1 MKQADLV
8 ALRRDIHR
16 NPETAFEEHR
26 TAKLVAD
33 ELRALGLACETGIAG
48 TGVVGTLHR
57 DEGPA
62 IGLRADLDALH
73 LQEENDFEHRS
84 AHDGKMHAC
93 GHDGHVAMLL
103 VAARRHVTN
112 PFIRG
117 TVHFIFQ
124 PAEENECGGRAMIED
139 GLFERFPMD
148 RVFGMHNWPGL
159 AAGEFALCEGPIMA
173 AFDRFEIT
181 VKGRSAHAAMPHQG
195 DDTVVAASQLVLA
208 LQTVSSRLADPL
220 DAVVV
225 SVTQIEGGSTWN
237 VLPGVTRLRG
247 GVRHFRRDTRIAD
260 QMRRIVEGVG
270 SATGTAMEFH
280 YEPRYPAT
288 INSPGETA
296 MAAEVASSIAGADRV
311 HVGVKPSMASEDF
324 GFMLQQRPGCY
335 IWIGNGDGDS
345 PRLHNARYDFNDDII
360 DTGARY
366 WEQLAVHCLP
376 RPCLMPG
383 EGG

>member
-1 MKQADLV
+1 MKGADLV

-16 NPETAFEEHR
+16 HPETAFEEHR
-26 TAKLVAD
+26 TAELVAG
-33 ELRALGLACETGIAG
+33 ELRTLGLACETGIAG
-48 TGVVGTLHR
+48 TGVVATLTR
-57 DEGPA
+57 GEGPA

-73 LQEENDFEHRS
+73 LQEENSFAHRS
-84 AHDGKMHAC
+84 VHEGKMHAC

-103 VAARRHVTN
+103 GGARRLVAN
-112 PFIRG
+112 RRIRG

-124 PAEENECGGRAMIED
+124 PAEENECGGRVMIED
-139 GLFERFPMD
+139 GLFERFPMQ

-159 AAGEFALCEGPIMA
+159 PAGEFAVCEGPIMA
-173 AFDRFEIT
+173 AFDQFEII
-181 VKGRSAHAAMPHQG
+181 VKGRSAHAAMPQQG
-195 DDTVVAASQLVLA
+195 DDTVVAAAQLVLA

-237 VLPGVTRLRG
+237 VLPGSLRLRG
-247 GVRHFRRDTRIAD
+247 GVRHFRSDTQIAD
-260 QMRRIVEGVG
+260 QMRRIVEGIGV
-270 SATGTAMEFH
+270 ATGTEMDFR
-280 YEPRYPAT
+280 YTPRYPAT
-288 INSPGETA
+288 INSREET
-296 MAAEVASSIAGADRV
+296 EVAADAAASIAGATRV

-366 WEQLAVHCLP
+366 WERLAECCLA
-376 RPCLMPG
+376 RA
-383 EGG
+383 ETV